1 MRLSA
6 LFVSLSIVAAWLA
19 PSAASPLA
27 DAARQLDG
35 EWRGDGYV
43 LRVDSGRAQ
52 ASIDPARP
60 FEWRR
65 FEVKEAR
72 DGEVV
77 FVVGAELFQ
86 ATLDDE
92 MLVLTG
98 TGFRGERVL
107 FRDPRLRGTTAD

>member
-6 LFVSLSIVAAWLA
+6 LFASLTLFAALIA
-19 PSAASPLA
+19 AAAASPLG
-27 DAARQLDG
+27 DAAKQLDG
-35 EWRGDGYV
+35 EWRGSGHV
-43 LRVDSGRAQ
+43 LRIDSGRAQ